1 MIKHVLYTV
10 SACLLFA
17 CGTTKQDNELIDIP
31 VDETGVE
38 EFDDSYDYDDQ
49 GFEEWVETYD
59 ESSKNTY
66 NASRTM
72 RSDIQHTKLEVNFD
86 WNKARLNGV
95 ATLTVKPH
103 FYPTDSLYLDAK
115 GMDIQSVTLGGKPLK
130 YTYDSLT
137 MSIQLDKSYTRNDSY
152 NIRIAYTAKPDER
165 QTTGGEA
172 ITSDKGL
179 FFINPKGTEK
189 HKMPQIW
196 TQGETESNS
205 VWFPTIDSPN
215 AKSSQ
220 ELYLTVDKKYTT
232 LSNGVLVS
240 SKVNTDGTRT
250 DYWKQ
255 EKPHAHYLFM
265 MAVGQFKV
273 VKDFYTRPNGTK
285 MEVNYLVEPEWEG
298 QAKAIFGET
307 PAMIAYFSKLLGV
320 EYAWDKY
327 SQIVVRDY
335 VSGAM
340 ENTGAVVFG
349 DYVYKTNRELEDGND
364 QSTIAHELFHHWF
377 GDLVTCESWANLPLN
392 ESFANYSQYLWDEHR
407 YGLDEADFQAENEA
421 SGYYQSIEFNSDGYH
436 DLIWYNHPNRE
447 AMFDAHSYNKGGRIL
462 HMLRN
467 YLGDE
472 AFFKGLNVYLT
483 THQYKSAEIHDLRQA
498 MESVSGE
505 DLNWFFNQWFLA
517 SGHPVLRISQ
527 EVDANEK
534 KILLKVIQAQNLELS
549 PLYKLPVT
557 VAIWDETGKHLHKID
572 VNKEEETFEFSY
584 SGKLNNV
591 VFDEQC
597 MLLAKVKQV
606 KPIEQYVHQYYNSKR
621 YTLRKESV
629 LRAGKFPTNSGAQ
642 QLVLD
647 ALSDSFW
654 GIREMAINTINILP
668 ADKKSEAIKRLKIM
682 LVTDSKSNVRLAALK
697 TLEEELA
704 SSELL
709 ELCLDR
715 VQKDKSMS
723 VFNEALNYVTEED
736 VKQAIHL
743 TTALLKEP
751 GTKLYPIIAS
761 VYAKDASESYFTFF
775 VESLK
780 DKVFTSYDQVN
791 MLNYFTIYLTKQK
804 GVYIDKAVDTYAFLN
819 KEGDQYTKMYMGQLL
834 GYLLSN
840 IAEKKEVLSTK
851 IDALRS
857 EGRSQEAQEKAKE
870 LASLSSAE
878 NRLSEL
884 MPPTED

>member
-1 MIKHVLYTV
+1 MIKHVLYTTSV
-10 SACLLFA
+10 CILFA
-17 CGTTKQDNELIDIP
+17 CGTSKQDNELIDIP
-31 VDETGVE
+31 VDAGVE
-38 EFDDSYDYDDQ
+38 EVYDDSYEYDDE
-49 GFEEWVETYD
+49 GFEEWVDAYD
-59 ESSKNTY
+59 QASKNAY
-66 NASRTM
+66 NASRTL

-115 GMDIQSVTLGGKPLK
+115 GMDIQGITLNGKALK
-130 YTYDSLT
+130 YAYDSLT
-137 MSIQLDKSYTRNDSY
+137 LTIQLDKTYTRNDSY
-152 NIRIAYTAKPDER
+152 NLRIAYTAKPDER
-165 QTTGGEA
+165 QTTGGDA

-215 AKSSQ
+215 AKSTQ

-240 SKVNTDGTRT
+240 SKLNADGTRT

-273 VKDFYTRPNGTK
+273 VKDSYTRPNGTK

-407 YGLDEADFQAENEA
+407 YGLDEADYQAENEA

-436 DLIWYNHPNRE
+436 DLIWYSHPNRE

-483 THQYKSAEIHDLRQA
+483 THQYKAAEIHDLRQA

-517 SGHPVLRISQ
+517 SGHPILRISQ
-527 EVDANEK
+527 VVDETEK
-534 KILLKVIQAQNLELS
+534 KIRLKVVQAQNLELS
-549 PLYKLPVT
+549 PLYKLPVA
-557 VAIWDETGKHLHKID
+557 VAVWDETGKHVHQIQ
-572 VNKEEETFEFSY
+572 VTQEEETFEFTY
-584 SGKLNNV
+584 SGQLDNI
-591 VFDEQC
+591 VFDDQC
-597 MLLAKVKQV
+597 MLLAKVKEV
-606 KPIEQYVHQYYNSKR
+606 KPIAQYIHQYYHSKR
-621 YTLRKESV
+621 YALRKEAV
-629 LRAGKFPTNSGAQ
+629 LRASKFPTNAKAQ
-642 QLVLD
+642 QVVLD
-647 ALSDSFW
+647 ALSDPFW
-654 GIREMAINTINILP
+654 GIREIAINAIDILS
-668 ADKKSEAIKRLKIM
+668 ADKKNEAIKRLKTM
-682 LVTDSKSNVRLAALK
+682 LTTDTKSKVRLTALQK
-697 TLEEELA
+697 LEEVLDP
-704 SSELL
+704 SELIG
-709 ELCLDR
+709 LCVER

-723 VFNEALNYVTEED
+723 VLNEALNYVTEED
-736 VKQAIHL
+736 TKQAL
-743 TTALLKEP
+743 TLTQALLTEP
-751 GTKLYPIIAS
+751 GTRLYPLIAS
-761 VYAKDASESYFTFF
+761 VYAKDASESYFKFF
-775 VESLK
+775 IDAFKE
-780 DKVFTSYDQVN
+780 KVFIGYDQVN

-804 GVYIDKAVDTYAFLN
+804 GAYIDKAVDTYTFL
-819 KEGDQYTKMYMGQLL
+819 KQEGDEYTQMYLGQLL
-834 GYLLSN
+834 GYLIQN
-840 IAEKKEVLSTK
+840 IAEKKEQLSTQ

-870 LASLSSAE
+870 LAALSSAE

-884 MPPTED
+884 MPPVED